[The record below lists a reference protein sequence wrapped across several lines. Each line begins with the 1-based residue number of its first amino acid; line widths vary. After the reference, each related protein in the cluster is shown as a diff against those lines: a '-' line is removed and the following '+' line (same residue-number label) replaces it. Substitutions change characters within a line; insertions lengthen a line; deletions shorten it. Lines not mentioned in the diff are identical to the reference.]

1 MVRRGGK
8 LGQSMSAGNRA
19 SSACLVLATLFG
31 AAAAHGQESGSTADR
46 KYCAAL
52 GDLYVRYVGTS
63 EFSPSSMDRT
73 DLEGRLALSKCQ
85 AGDTAIGIPIL
96 ERKLRNARVS
106 LPPRS

>member
-1 MVRRGGK
+1 MLLGTVA
-8 LGQSMSAGNRA
+8 LGQDNGSA
-19 SSACLVLATLFG
+19 
-31 AAAAHGQESGSTADR
+31 ADR

-52 GDLYVRYVGTS
+52 SDLYVRYVGTS

-85 AGDTAIGIPIL
+85 AGDTATGIPIL

-106 LPPRS
+106 LPARP

>member
-1 MVRRGGK
+1 MVRRSGK
-8 LGQSMSAGNRA
+8 FRRNMSVRNRG
-19 SSACLVLATLFG
+19 SSACLVVAMLVVAH
-31 AAAAHGQESGSTADR
+31 AAIGEDSGNTADR

-52 GDLYVRYVGTS
+52 SDLYVRYVGTS

-85 AGDTAIGIPIL
+85 AGDTATGIPIL

-106 LPPRS
+106 LPVRS